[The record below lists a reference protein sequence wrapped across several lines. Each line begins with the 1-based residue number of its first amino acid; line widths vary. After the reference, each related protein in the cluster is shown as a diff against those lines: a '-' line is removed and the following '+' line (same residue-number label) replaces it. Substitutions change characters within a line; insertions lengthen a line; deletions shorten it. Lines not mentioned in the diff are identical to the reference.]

1 MPIVL
6 EAMDLHKRYET
17 GDLGVDALR
26 GVGLRVQEGE
36 FLAIMGPS
44 GSGKSTLL
52 HLLGALDTAT
62 SGEILF
68 LGASLSALN
77 DDARARLRR
86 RKIGFVF
93 QSFNLLPTLTAIE
106 NVALPL
112 LLDGRSRPTANAR
125 SREVLDLVG
134 LAARASHRPDQL
146 SGGEQQRVAIAR
158 ALASKPQV
166 LLADEP
172 TGNLDRSAGERLL
185 RILRRASDEN
195 GQTIVMVTHDPY
207 TASFTDRVVFLI
219 DGVLSGEISGTDVA
233 LPAISRALT
242 ELEGS

>member
-1 MPIVL
+1 
-6 EAMDLHKRYET
+6 
-17 GDLGVDALR
+17 
-26 GVGLRVQEGE
+26 
-36 FLAIMGPS
+36 MGPS